1 MIIRPLLL
9 ILGIFFACVLLVACD
24 ESVTQTSTTPPKKSV
39 AAPVAVAAATGD
51 EPAEAVYVYNPI
63 GTRDPFNNPLRAMED
78 VADTGLPLTP
88 LQKFDLA
95 QLRLIGLII
104 GKGEPRAMVIAPDKK
119 SFILKVGTKV
129 GKNSGEVVAVTTT
142 SVQVKEQ
149 YVDYSGEVK
158 TRIEEIKL
166 PQQGGAK

>member
-1 MIIRPLLL
+1 MSKRLLRV
-9 ILGIFFACVLLVACD
+9 ILGSFAVCVLLFACD
-24 ESVTQTSTTPPKKSV
+24 DTVTQAPEPPAKKPVS
-39 AAPVAVAAATGD
+39 APVAVAAVVEET
-51 EPAEAVYVYNPI
+51 PIPVYVYDPA
-63 GTRDPFNNPLRAMED
+63 GSRDPFSNPLMVVDAAVD
-78 VADTGLPLTP
+78 SGVPLTP

-104 GKGEPRAMVIAPDKK
+104 GKGEPRAMVVAPDKK
-119 SFILKVGTKV
+119 SFILKTGTKV
-129 GKNSGEVVAVTTT
+129 GKNNGVVILVTTT
-142 SVQVKEQ
+142 SVQIKEQ